1 MIILSICFIFKE
13 YASDE
18 LVLEEI
24 YSLLKSESVFS
35 DFTFQNEQTGSPFG
49 L

>member
-13 YASDE
+13 YASDG
-18 LVLEEI
+18 LVLAEI
-24 YSLLKSESVFS
+24 YSLLKSESVIS
-35 DFTFQNEQTGSPFG
+35 NMFQNEQTGSPFG